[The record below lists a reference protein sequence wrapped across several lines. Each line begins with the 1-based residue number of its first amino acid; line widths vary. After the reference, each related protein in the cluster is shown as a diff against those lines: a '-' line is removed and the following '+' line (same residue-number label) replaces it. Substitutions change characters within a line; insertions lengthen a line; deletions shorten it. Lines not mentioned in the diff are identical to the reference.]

1 VEPFAELLR
10 QGAANAW
17 FFVPTAI
24 LLGALHGLEPGHSK
38 SLMVSFVVAVR
49 GTVPQAALLGVSAAL
64 SHSLIV
70 WGLAIGAMALGDELI
85 ADNTEPYFMMLSGA
99 IVLAMAAWMLR
110 RQLKAPI
117 PASDDH
123 RHGGH
128 GHGHGHGHGEH
139 GHDHQADIARRFAG
153 RQVGNGEIA
162 LFGLS
167 GGLLPCPAAIAVVII
182 CLQIREYAL
191 GLGMVGAFSLGL
203 ALTLVTVGVLAAW
216 SARHVASRAPWLED
230 VARKLPYLSVF
241 FVAALGLSALL
252 QGLSGL
258 P

>member
-1 VEPFAELLR
+1 MEPFAELLR
-10 QGAANAW
+10 QGATNAW

-70 WGLAIGAMALGDELI
+70 WALAIGAIALGDELI
-85 ADNTEPYFMMLSGA
+85 ADNTEPYFMMLPGA

-110 RQLKAPI
+110 RQIKAPI

-128 GHGHGHGHGEH
+128 GHGEH
-139 GHDHQADIARRFAG
+139 GHDHEADIARRFAG

-203 ALTLVTVGVLAAW
+203 AATLVSVGVLAAW
-216 SARHVASRAPWLED
+216 SARHVARRAPWMED

-252 QGLSGL
+252 QGLTGL